1 MVQGLAW
8 RAARP
13 IQQNT
18 ASCGISNIL
27 GPSDDLP
34 RPQMTGD
41 SLAQRR
47 QTDGSKSRRIV
58 QKLLQNWG

>member
-1 MVQGLAW
+1 MVQVLAW

-13 IQQNT
+13 IQQKAT
-18 ASCGISNIL
+18 SCGISNSL

-41 SLAQRR
+41 SLAERR
-47 QTDGSKSRRIV
+47 QTDGSKSRRIA